1 MESVDLEEG
10 RSPLRLVAVTASGS
24 RRAGGLFYS
33 VRRLCQTLSACG
45 VRVDV
50 LTLEDDQTAGDLP
63 QWSPL
68 TPTVLPR
75 RLGFGYSPGLKRAL
89 DRSLG
94 VQTVCH
100 VHGIWLYPSKAAMDV
115 SLRRG
120 SPRIISPRG
129 MLDPWALRVSAW
141 KKRIVQALY
150 EGKNLRSA
158 ECLHA
163 LCESEM
169 EGMREFGL
177 RNPIAVVP
185 NGTDLPGPP
194 PENWSDPAPAE
205 WADKKIV
212 LFLGR
217 IHPKK
222 GLLPLVEAWRKAKSD
237 GEGWRLAIAGPN
249 ELGHREEVQER
260 IDRGGLGD
268 RIRCVGPQFG
278 AAKDAWLRRANAFAL
293 TSHSEGFPMAVLEAM
308 AYGLPMI
315 LSPECN
321 VPAAAAH
328 GASLECRVDVDD
340 VATALRTLFRTSDEA
355 LRDMGARGRALV
367 AQEYAWERVAGRML
381 EVYAWMLGR
390 GERPTCIHS
399 N

>member
-1 MESVDLEEG
+1 MESLEPGEG
-10 RSPLRLVAVTASGS
+10 RSPLHLVAVTASGS

-45 VRVDV
+45 ARVDV
-50 LTLEDDQTAGDLP
+50 VTLEDDETAADLP
-63 QWSPL
+63 HWSPL
-68 TPTVLPR
+68 KPTVLPR
-75 RLGFGYSPGLKRAL
+75 RLGFGYSPGLKRAIE
-89 DRSLG
+89 RSLG
-94 VQTVCH
+94 AQAVCH

-120 SPRIISPRG
+120 APRIVSPRG
-129 MLDPWALRVSAW
+129 MLDPWALKTSAW
-141 KKRIVQALY
+141 KKRIAGALY
-150 EGKNLRSA
+150 EGRSLRSA

-163 LCESEM
+163 LCESEL

-177 RNPIAVVP
+177 KNPVAVVP

-194 PENWSDPAPAE
+194 PADWRDPAPAD
-205 WADKKIV
+205 WAGKKIV

-222 GLLPLVEAWRKAKSD
+222 GLLPLVEAWSKVKSD
-237 GEGWRLAIAGPN
+237 GEDWRLAIAGPS
-249 ELGHREEVQER
+249 ELGHREEVQAR
-260 IDRGGLGD
+260 IDRCGLGG

-278 AAKDAWLRRANAFAL
+278 AAKDAWLRRADAFAL
-293 TSHSEGFPMAVLEAM
+293 TSYSEGFPMAVLEAM
-308 AYGLPMI
+308 AYGLPAV

-328 GASLECRVDVDD
+328 GASLECKVDVDD
-340 VATALRTLFRTSDEA
+340 VATALRTLFRTPDEA
-355 LRDMGARGRALV
+355 LRAMGARGRALV
-367 AQEYAWERVAGRML
+367 AQEYAWERVAGRMM

-390 GERPTCIHS
+390 GERPAFVHA